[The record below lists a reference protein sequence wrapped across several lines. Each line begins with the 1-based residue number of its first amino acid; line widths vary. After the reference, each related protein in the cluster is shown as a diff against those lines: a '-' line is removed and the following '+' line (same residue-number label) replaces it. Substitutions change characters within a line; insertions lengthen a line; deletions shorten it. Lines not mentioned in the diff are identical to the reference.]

1 MANKIVRLELAVV
14 KIEEYKETTTR
25 SNYVA
30 WGEKNDY
37 PTKLVKLFNECSKHG
52 AIVTG
57 KASYICGSGIE
68 TTPKGEEFLKKANPR
83 EDVPSFLKKLALD
96 YELFGG
102 YAYLVVPNMTKE
114 RAAAYYHIDLSK
126 LRTNEKADYFWYYP
140 EWEKVGTGAPKK
152 EKGLRE
158 YPAFDGTFTQESI
171 VYYTQYRPS
180 IGTYPQPEYRQGL
193 TAIETD
199 ARVNN
204 FHLNN
209 LRNGFFSSKI
219 ISVRGQYST
228 EQQDD
233 FEASVKQKFASDENA
248 GEFMIVFNDGDSK
261 AVEVEDL
268 SAGDFGEQ
276 FAQLRKDTEQEIF
289 IAHKIPSPMLFGVR
303 VEGQL
308 GGRTELLEAW
318 ELFDKT
324 YIQEKRAH
332 FEVVLSDIASMK
344 GVNEPFEIIGFKPLQ
359 NMASES
365 IMLEVL
371 TKDEIRQDLGK
382 EPLDTSVSKSAV
394 NDAIN
399 SLSPLVANKVLESMT
414 PNEIRGLAALQPKEE
429 GQDIPT
435 DAAKFAMRSE
445 VDDVAV
451 FAKYGF
457 SKEGVNRLS
466 YSQVKYRSID
476 DMNTFHTT
484 FASLDNDLSAE
495 EKKILEKI
503 SAGKNVTVGEKVLK
517 ELKEKKLVETDR
529 EDGSLKLTQ
538 LGGLLLTNLQPEKK
552 LSTLKTVY
560 EYVKRP
566 DASGPDILPDGRTR
580 PFCEELIRSN
590 KYFSK
595 EDIESISTEV
605 GYDVW
610 THRGGWITLPS
621 GNHRPSCRHIWQAV
635 LIEQR

>member
-1 MANKIVRLELAVV
+1 MANKIVRVELAVV
-14 KIEEYKETTTR
+14 KIEEYQETTTR

-30 WGEKNDY
+30 WGAKNDY
-37 PTKLVKLFNECSKHG
+37 PTKLIKLFNECSKHG

-140 EWEKVGTGAPKK
+140 EWEKVGSGAPKK

-209 LRNGFFSSKI
+209 LRNGFFSNKMI
-219 ISVRGQYST
+219 NVRGQYTT
-228 EQQDD
+228 EQQDE
-233 FEASVKQKFASDENA
+233 FEAGVRRKFVSDENA
-248 GEFMIVFNDGDSK
+248 GEFMIVFSDGENKSID
-261 AVEVEDL
+261 VEDL

-324 YIQEKRAH
+324 YIQEKRTH
-332 FEVVLSDIASMK
+332 FEGVLSDIASMK
-344 GVNEPFEIIGFKPLQ
+344 GVNEPFEIIGFKPMQ
-359 NMASES
+359 SMASEN
-365 IMLEVL
+365 IMLQTF
-371 TKDEIRQDLGK
+371 TKDEIRQDYGK
-382 EPLDTSVSKSAV
+382 EPLAAVTNTTS
-394 NDAIN
+394 
-399 SLSPLVANKVLESMT
+399 ANAM
-414 PNEIRGLAALQPKEE
+414 I
-429 GQDIPT
+429 
-435 DAAKFAMRSE
+435 AMRSE
-445 VDDVAV
+445 VDDIAV
-451 FAKYGF
+451 FSKYGF
-457 SKEGVNRLS
+457 SKEGINRLS
-466 YSQVKYRSID
+466 YSQVKYRSME

-484 FASLDNDLSAE
+484 FATLDNDLSSE

-503 SAGKNVTVGEKVLK
+503 SAGQNVTAGEKVLK
-517 ELKEKKLVETDR
+517 ELKEKKLIEVDR

-610 THRGGWITLPS
+610 TFRGGWMTLPS